1 MSPDAGVAAKA
12 WRLVLPSHPLAG
24 RLGDRLGRGTGSSLE
39 FMDYRD
45 YVPGDDLRHVDW
57 RAYARTDQLK
67 VRLFR
72 EETAPSLDVV
82 VDTSAS
88 MGVSPRKEAATRDLA
103 AVAAALSRQAGGHAR
118 VLAAGGDPVDDVRR
132 LRVGGEDAVD
142 LRPRAPLRTRAL
154 RMLVSDFLV
163 PEDPRPR
170 IQRLAAGSSHL
181 YVLQLLDPWEADP
194 GAEGETT
201 LIDTE
206 SEERADLVLD
216 AKTVKGYRERLTR
229 LQEAVAAA
237 TRAVGGTFAVVLADA
252 PGAML
257 RSSLLPQRVV
267 EPA

>member
-1 MSPDAGVAAKA
+1 MRPEASVAARA

-39 FMDYRD
+39 FMDFRD

-72 EETAPSLDVV
+72 EETAPSLDVI

-88 MGVSPRKEAATRDLA
+88 MGVSAAKREATLDLVD
-103 AVAAALSRQAGGHAR
+103 VASALSRQAGGQAR
-118 VLAAGGDPVDDVRR
+118 LLEADGDLLEDPASLSFAGK
-132 LRVGGEDAVD
+132 DAQD
-142 LRPRAPLRTRAL
+142 LRPRAPLRPRAL
-154 RMLVSDFLV
+154 RMIVSDFLV

-170 IQRLAAGSSHL
+170 LQRLAAGSSHL

-194 GAEGETT
+194 KPDGENT

-206 SEERADLVLD
+206 SEERADIVLD
-216 AKTVKGYRERLTR
+216 AKTTRGYRERLAR
-229 LQEAVAAA
+229 LQDDVARA
-237 TRAVGGTFAVVLADA
+237 TRSVGGTFAIVLADA
-252 PGAML
+252 PAAML
-257 RSSLLPQRVV
+257 RTSLLPQRVV